1 MEIDKAK
8 LLNTVIERSNAKL
21 AELQQQVI
29 FLESQLQLV
38 LEANNT
44 LKKQLDDTV
53 EKVKKKDNK
62 SDY

>member
-21 AELQQQVI
+21 GELQQQVI

-38 LEANNT
+38 LEANT
-44 LKKQLDDTV
+44 VLKKQLDDTI
-53 EKVKKKDNK
+53 EKVKKKESK

>member
-38 LEANNT
+38 LEANT
-44 LKKQLDDTV
+44 ALKKQLDDTI
-53 EKVKKKDNK
+53 EKVKKKESK

>member
-8 LLNTVIERSNAKL
+8 LLNTIIDRSNAKL
-21 AELQQQVI
+21 GELQQQVI
-29 FLESQLQLV
+29 LLESQLQLV
-38 LEANNT
+38 LEANTT

-53 EKVKKKDNK
+53 EKAKKKDNK

>member
-38 LEANNT
+38 LEANTT

-53 EKVKKKDNK
+53 EKAKKKDNK

>member
-38 LEANNT
+38 LEANSA
-44 LKKQLDDTV
+44 LKKQLDDTI
-53 EKVKKKDNK
+53 EKVKKKESK